1 MLADYYIIYAFEERS
16 VALIPVGH
24 GVHVCGCL
32 VLCVCVCVCVRPRTF
47 FPILDLARA
56 SVCIP
61 ELCNVLCCYLKVL
74 QLLLVAC
81 CYYYYCCYYCCCCCQ
96 HQRSLIYNPT
106 VC

>member
-32 VLCVCVCVCVRPRTF
+32 VLCVCVCVCVCVRVCACVRPRTF
-47 FPILDLARA
+47 SPILDLARA

-61 ELCNVLCCYLKVL
+61 ELCNVLCCYLNF
-74 QLLLVAC
+74 
-81 CYYYYCCYYCCCCCQ
+81 YNYC
-96 HQRSLIYNPT
+96 
-106 VC
+106 